1 MNIHFAQKK
10 KEEKRWIKCKKKA
23 HKDIHI
29 YCDEKWKEMALNKV
43 MHKVVHNDVDNFY
56 GEEVV
61 NHSYSNTILLCSSLC
76 RVPSLS
82 VRKE

>member
-61 NHSYSNTILLCSSLC
+61 KNENLFCALC
-76 RVPSLS
+76 RIKP
-82 VRKE
+82 KIDF